1 MSVITPLSL
10 AEEHPLIRQSGGW
23 ARLKDWQLLQVSGSD
38 AASYLQTQLTSDVQ
52 ALKPGQAQRSALTD
66 RKGHLQAEFWLYRT
80 ADQVLI
86 LVETCQAERLYAHL
100 EGFHFVE
107 DLSLK
112 FETELQLF
120 LLAGPASRH
129 ILARW
134 QPELRSPLAQVQS
147 LTQGGWLMQAALT
160 GDLGYV
166 LALPPSQAEN
176 LQNRLIDAAAEQNFI
191 NIHPQLWNS
200 LTLEAGIP
208 RFGSELN
215 TNTLLPE
222 TGLEHVAVSY
232 DKGCYL
238 GQEVIARIKTYGV
251 IPRAL
256 IGVVLDGAPGSAE
269 SLALPA
275 PGSEIHLNGKKA
287 GNVTRVGFSP
297 GLQKNVALVYLSK
310 QWRIPGQA
318 IAWESEGVTYQG
330 AVTALPF
337 VPLLSAVDWARHK
350 LDLALEIFAGTQENQ
365 ALPLLEEA
373 LLLDPNLLDA
383 YESYGVILSR
393 LGRHSE
399 AISVMEQLLQ
409 VAPEAPMAHTNLSR
423 FHMLLGDRDKAEM
436 HMAEATR
443 INMEKQI
450 KSQAALQA
458 AAQAQAQQTA
468 ARAEMMAMFREVLET
483 EDPDDL
489 VANYGL
495 GKSLVDQGAFAEAL
509 AYLLKATQIDPL
521 YSVAWLQLGKAY
533 ESLARFEEAR
543 ATYRQGAVAASQK
556 GDLMPLKEME
566 QRLAA
571 LPTA

>member
-1 MSVITPLSL
+1 
-10 AEEHPLIRQSGGW
+10 
-23 ARLKDWQLLQVSGSD
+23 
-38 AASYLQTQLTSDVQ
+38 
-52 ALKPGQAQRSALTD
+52 
-66 RKGHLQAEFWLYRT
+66 
-80 ADQVLI
+80 
-86 LVETCQAERLYAHL
+86 
-100 EGFHFVE
+100 
-107 DLSLK
+107 
-112 FETELQLF
+112 
-120 LLAGPASRH
+120 
-129 ILARW
+129 
-134 QPELRSPLAQVQS
+134 LAQVQS

-310 QWRIPGQA
+310 QWRIPGQV
-318 IAWESEGVTYQG
+318 IAWVSEGVTYQG

-543 ATYRQGAVAASQK
+543 ATYRQGAVVASQK

-571 LPTA
+571 LPRA

>member
-1 MSVITPLSL
+1 MTPLSL
-10 AEEHPLIRQSGGW
+10 AEEHRLIRQSGGW
-23 ARLKDWQLLQVSGSD
+23 ARLDDWQVLQVSGPD

-52 ALKPGQAQRSALTD
+52 ALKPGQVQRSALTD

-80 ADQVLI
+80 ADQVVILI
-86 LVETCQAERLYAHL
+86 ESCQAERLYAHL

-107 DLSLK
+107 DLSLNADK
-112 FETELQLF
+112 DLSLF
-120 LLAGPASRH
+120 LLAGPASRLW
-129 ILARW
+129 LARW
-134 QPELRSPLAQVQS
+134 QFELKAPLAQVQS
-147 LTQGGWLMQAALT
+147 LSQGGWLFQAALT

-166 LALPPSQAEN
+166 LALPAGPAEN
-176 LQNRLIDAAAEQNFI
+176 LHNRLLEASAEQKL
-191 NIHPQLWNS
+191 IHIMPELWNS

-256 IGVVLDGAPGSAE
+256 IGLVLGDLAE
-269 SLALPA
+269 GLPLPA
-275 PGSEIHLNGKKA
+275 PGTEIHLKGKKA
-287 GNVTRVGFSP
+287 GFITRTGFSP
-297 GLQKNVALVYLSK
+297 GLQKNVAMLYLSK
-310 QWRIPGQA
+310 QWRIPGQE
-318 IAWESEGVTYQG
+318 IAWESEGVSYQG
-330 AVTALPF
+330 VVTPLPF
-337 VPLLSAVDWARHK
+337 VPLPSASDWARNK
-350 LDLALEIFAGTQENQ
+350 LEMALEIFAGTQESL

-373 LLLDPNLLDA
+373 LLLDPSLIDA

-443 INMEKQI
+443 INMANQI
-450 KSQAALQA
+450 KSQSVLQA
-458 AAQAQAQQTA
+458 QAQAQAQQAA

-495 GKSLVDQGAFAEAL
+495 GKSLVDQGTYAEAL
-509 AYLLKATQIDPL
+509 PYLVKATQIEPL
-521 YSVAWLQLGKAY
+521 YSVAWLQLGKTY
-533 ESLARFEEAR
+533 EGLSRWDEAR
-543 ATYRQGAVAASQK
+543 ATYQQGAVAASQK

-571 LPTA
+571 LPQK

>member
-1 MSVITPLSL
+1 MRVITPLSL
-10 AEEHPLIRQSGGW
+10 AEEHQLTRQSGGW
-23 ARLKDWQLLQVSGSD
+23 ARLDDWQLLRVSGSD

-52 ALKPGQAQRSALTD
+52 ALQPGQAQRSALTD

-80 ADQVLI
+80 SDQVLI
-86 LVETCQAERLYAHL
+86 LVEASQAERLYSHL

-107 DLSLK
+107 DLSLQ
-112 FETELQLF
+112 FESDLQLI
-120 LLAGPASRH
+120 LLAGPSSRLR
-129 ILARW
+129 LALW
-134 QPELRSPLAQVQS
+134 QSELRAPLAQVQS
-147 LTQGGWLMQAALT
+147 LSQGGWLFQAALT
-160 GDLGYV
+160 GDVGYV
-166 LALPPSQAEN
+166 LALPASQAEN
-176 LQNRLIDAAAEQNFI
+176 LQNRLTDASAEQKLI
-191 NIHPQLWNS
+191 HIHPPLWDS

-208 RFGSELN
+208 LFGSELT

-256 IGVVLDGAPGSAE
+256 IGVVLAGTPGSAE
-269 SLALPA
+269 SPSLPV
-275 PGSEIHLNGKKA
+275 PGSEIQLNGKKV
-287 GNVTRVGFSP
+287 GHLTRVGFSP
-297 GLQKNVALVYLSK
+297 GLQKNVALVYLHK
-310 QWRIPGQA
+310 QWRIPGQE
-318 IAWESEGVTYQG
+318 IAWESEGVSYQG
-330 AVTALPF
+330 VVTALPF
-337 VPLLSAVDWARHK
+337 VPLLSAADWARHK
-350 LDLALEIFAGTQENQ
+350 LEMALEIFAGTQENQ

-373 LLLDPNLLDA
+373 LLLDPGLLDA

-409 VAPEAPMAHTNLSR
+409 VAPEVPMAHTNLSR
-423 FHMLLGDRDKAEM
+423 FHMLLGDREKAEM

-443 INMEKQI
+443 INMAMQI
-450 KSQAALQA
+450 KSQAVLQA
-458 AAQAQAQQTA
+458 EAQAQAQQAA

-495 GKSLVDQGAFAEAL
+495 GKSLVDQGECDAAL
-509 AYLLKATQIDPL
+509 AYLRKATHIDPL

-533 ESLARFEEAR
+533 EGLSRFEEAR

-571 LPTA
+571 LPSA